1 MKNNREPESLR
12 WLRHAEADL
21 KYAQVLQREGG
32 YYLVCY
38 LSQQAAEKA
47 LKAFLYHSGVEKC
60 SILDSY
66 YIPTRYP
73 NGLPDAIAPDVYDA
87 ATGHSALS
95 MAKTT
100 IDMAAAEIRGGR
112 KG

>member
-47 LKAFLYHSGVEKC
+47 LKAFLYHSGEEIVLGHSIRKLSERAAEYVPAFRAIVEKC

-66 YIPTRYP
+66 YER
-73 NGLPDAIAPDVYDA
+73 D
-87 ATGHSALS
+87 
-95 MAKTT
+95 
-100 IDMAAAEIRGGR
+100 
-112 KG
+112 